1 MPFTNLEHLRP
12 SWDSSSL
19 ASRPWAGW
27 GSQSVVGVG
36 GGQCLFGVCRNRR
49 YVALVT
55 LIMQDT
61 PFPQEFYFRNALR
74 SASTTAPCDL
84 AEPATPWPGGERLL
98 WAEDASWL
106 VGRHGWEQSL
116 WLWESRLN
124 LAKAATVY
132 TLKRITTH
140 RLKRIQYI
148 EIYALIMIFL
158 NLFVTFECMKD
169 SPYHLIN
176 KGKDPIDHF
185 LNELYS
191 GNQMKNCSKI

>member
-1 MPFTNLEHLRP
+1 MPFTSPGHPRP
-12 SWDSSSL
+12 SGDRSSL

-27 GSQSVVGVG
+27 GSQSVVGVS
-36 GGQCLFGVCRNRR
+36 GGQCLSGVCRNKK
-49 YVALVT
+49 YVTLVT
-55 LIMQDT
+55 LRMQDT
-61 PFPQEFYFRNALR
+61 SFLQEFYFRNALR
-74 SASTTAPCDL
+74 SASTTVPCDL
-84 AEPATPWPGGERLL
+84 AEPHPDQGAERLL

-148 EIYALIMIFL
+148 EIYVLIMIF
-158 NLFVTFECMKD
+158 
-169 SPYHLIN
+169 
-176 KGKDPIDHF
+176 
-185 LNELYS
+185 
-191 GNQMKNCSKI
+191 